1 MLLLFEALMQ
11 APVANLPV
19 KISLKIDRIHPSQS
33 ICLYKGMWW
42 KWRSTLRTSRS
53 PGNFLFSYSTCC
65 TTSFTGGDWSHVCVL
80 HCWSN
85 CQLRFARYC
94 HYCVFEL
101 CRGDGWE
108 TCGGEGVEGNVANFL
123 EGQKERQQKERL
135 SGGSAMH
142 SRFDY
147 PPVCLPNCA
156 KKCAGT
162 QQWMFHDV
170 QWCSANP
177 PQVRLRLQWQV
188 LIQRYHNNVL

>member
-19 KISLKIDRIHPSQS
+19 KIRSKIDRIHPSQS

-53 PGNFLFSYSTCC
+53 PGNFLFSYSKCC
-65 TTSFTGGDWSHVCVL
+65 TTSFAGGDWSHVCVYYIVGAIA
-80 HCWSN
+80 N
-85 CQLRFARYC
+85 CVFFARYC

-101 CRGDGWE
+101 CRGDGSE
-108 TCGGEGVEGNVANFL
+108 TCGGEGVEGNVAKL
-123 EGQKERQQKERL
+123 VEGQKERQHTTWR
-135 SGGSAMH
+135 SAMH

-147 PPVCLPNCA
+147 PPVCWFMCLPNCV

-162 QQWMFHDV
+162 QQWMLHDV
-170 QWCSANP
+170 Q
-177 PQVRLRLQWQV
+177 
-188 LIQRYHNNVL
+188 